1 MRTVKRGEFIR
12 CAHGTCGEK
21 HKLDADEAA
30 VMNAGKYIEIECT
43 NCNTKYWAELKHG
56 SYKTGVFA
64 I

>member
-1 MRTVKRGEFIR
+1 MRVVKRGEYIK

-30 VMNAGKYIEIECT
+30 TMNKGEHIKIECA
-43 NCNTKYWAELKHG
+43 NCNKKYWAELKHG